1 MATPILHREWRQA
14 LLAAIVLKLAA
25 LAVLYYGWHFI
36 PKPLYPADLWMTR
49 PATSFGDNL
58 VNFDG
63 AWFVRLAALG
73 YRRLAAGDYDLAVE
87 TKRLRVLDTL
97 GYQQGL
103 YPGDPERLDRGY
115 GFRHWP
121 LFPWLVR
128 AFALIVRDYV
138 TAAVLLANLGS
149 FAFALL
155 FYALVRLDA
164 DHATALKALLFA
176 SIHPGA
182 YSLTAG
188 FNESLFMAL
197 TAGAFLAGRKD
208 RWLWAGLLA
217 GLAGM
222 TRILGEIILVP
233 LLYEYL
239 RRTCNPEAGPAPLS
253 AVLGRENLRR
263 AWQRFLIRPALLW
276 LLLVPAGTGVVL
288 LTFQQTAGS
297 AWVFFGAHEANVH
310 GHINWP
316 WLMLMETYRKGAQVW
331 LKELPLHAALLL
343 VILASLRHLR
353 KSYLLWMILF
363 FLIQTANANH
373 SYLRYQIQC
382 LPLFIGLAEIGRRHP
397 ALEAGLIALSA
408 GLFGVFA
415 TMFINGYWTA

>member
-208 RWLWAGLLA
+208 RWL
-217 GLAGM
+217 
-222 TRILGEIILVP
+222 
-233 LLYEYL
+233 
-239 RRTCNPEAGPAPLS
+239 
-253 AVLGRENLRR
+253 
-263 AWQRFLIRPALLW
+263 
-276 LLLVPAGTGVVL
+276 
-288 LTFQQTAGS
+288 
-297 AWVFFGAHEANVH
+297 
-310 GHINWP
+310 
-316 WLMLMETYRKGAQVW
+316 
-331 LKELPLHAALLL
+331 
-343 VILASLRHLR
+343 
-353 KSYLLWMILF
+353 
-363 FLIQTANANH
+363 
-373 SYLRYQIQC
+373 
-382 LPLFIGLAEIGRRHP
+382 
-397 ALEAGLIALSA
+397 
-408 GLFGVFA
+408 
-415 TMFINGYWTA
+415 